1 MPGLIPAR
9 AGRTITTRST
19 TRPTRAHPRSR
30 GADRVTIYRDPSVTG
45 SSPLARGGRHD
56 VAERDHAA
64 GLIPARAGRTTTA
77 TWPRRRR
84 RAHPRSRGADS
95 IVAAMLSNGRGSS
108 PLARGGHSE
117 ILVFPRIIELRRQDY
132 IHFRARRYCA
142 ALLNPGRNP
151 DDVGASLGRS
161 MKCTPSR
168 STGSQSCRW
177 VRNRHPCSFWAGSTR
192 KALPDRHS
200 SSTCFH
206 NSSRRRLVTLPTK
219 TPGLI
224 SRSQRVRW
232 PRRPAGQAVRTMT
245 TTGHR
250 TPRNSF
256 RWLPAVSRRPR
267 ARRHRPA

>member
-1 MPGLIPAR
+1 MAT
-9 AGRTITTRST
+9 AQVS
-19 TRPTRAHPRSR
+19 RAHPRSR
-30 GADRVTIYRDPSVTG
+30 GADLSFWAFFSNGWG
-45 SSPLARGGRHD
+45 SSPLARGGLFGVDRFLG
-56 VAERDHAA
+56 VA
-64 GLIPARAGRTTTA
+64 GLIPARAGRTMKGESILGGLG
-77 TWPRRRR
+77 
-84 RAHPRSRGADS
+84 AHPRSRGAD
-95 IVAAMLSNGRGSS
+95 AGRAFRVQRCWGSS

-142 ALLNPGRNP
+142 ALLKPGRNP

-161 MKCTPSR
+161 MKCTPSS

-177 VRNRHPCSFWAGSTR
+177 VRNRYPCSFWAGSTR

-232 PRRPAGQAVRTMT
+232 PRRPAGHAVRTMT